1 MHGGNSAQG
10 EDSRRGPALEKK
22 NTANYGLFLGGGG
35 SSMPPRS
42 NNMERSKTSDG
53 RAMAAD
59 QGNTI
64 ISNESAAN
72 KNGFARDRSLPFA
85 RSTSQQ
91 PQPGGSFDNRGELDS
106 RSIGGRSREESGHN
120 VNPSPSPT
128 INSIINASAP
138 HANISIHDNKR
149 EYLKEKER
157 KDLEQLENDLSKER
171 AKLAKYED
179 QF

>member
-1 MHGGNSAQG
+1 M
-10 EDSRRGPALEKK
+10 ERK

-42 NNMERSKTSDG
+42 NNLERSKTTEG
-53 RAMAAD
+53 RAIAAD

-64 ISNESAAN
+64 ISNESAAAN

-106 RSIGGRSREESGHN
+106 RSIGGRSREES
-120 VNPSPSPT
+120 
-128 INSIINASAP
+128 
-138 HANISIHDNKR
+138 
-149 EYLKEKER
+149 
-157 KDLEQLENDLSKER
+157 
-171 AKLAKYED
+171 
-179 QF
+179 